1 MDIDSLTGVGARGR
15 ILWNLKQRSFE
26 VDGVII
32 GHRALV
38 LKAQRMLELVRLD
51 LSPDGLSFSSG
62 FGKRPIKLWQ
72 IPIQDGLRLSPGFSS
87 R

>member
-32 GHRALV
+32 GHGTLV
-38 LKAQRMLELVRLD
+38 LKTERMLELVRPD
-51 LSPDGLSFSSG
+51 LSPGGLSFPGG
-62 FGKRPIKLWQ
+62 FCKASIKLWQ
-72 IPIQDGLRLSPGFSS
+72 IPL
-87 R
+87 